1 LTYSTGPKG
10 GADVVDVRRRAS
22 AQHAFPAKLPL
33 ASGNVLLNALPAADR
48 AALLAQA
55 QTFEFPTG
63 HVFCETGDWPTH
75 VVFPETGVIS
85 IVALM
90 ADGRSVEVSMIGQ
103 EGATHPLAMDA
114 AASSYARLVAQ
125 SPGSAQRIEISRL
138 RALTDERPAIRDA
151 LTAYAARLISE
162 LEQSVACN
170 ALHRADQRFAK
181 WLLRCHDR
189 VEGDVL
195 NLTQEY
201 LASMLGSQ
209 RTTVNEAAQQ
219 LQRQGAIR
227 YSRGR
232 ISVQDRAALVKAA
245 CECYGHHARV
255 LDQPVSYPRLRDVSE
270 SAG

>member
-1 LTYSTGPKG
+1 MTNHTGPRA
-10 GADVVDVRRRAS
+10 GADGVDIRRRAP
-22 AQHAFPAKLPL
+22 AEFPFPAKLPL
-33 ASGNVLLNALPAADR
+33 PASNSLLAALPSADR
-48 AALLAQA
+48 AAVLMQSQA
-55 QTFEFPTG
+55 FDFQTG
-63 HVFCETGDWPTH
+63 HVFCEAGDWPTH
-75 VVFPETGVIS
+75 VTFPESGVIS
-85 IVALM
+85 TVALM

-103 EGATHPLAMDA
+103 EGATHSLAMDA
-114 AASSYARLVAQ
+114 ATCSYARLVAQ
-125 SPGSAQRIEISRL
+125 SPGTARRIEVSRL
-138 RALTDERPAIRDA
+138 RALADERPAIRDA
-151 LTAYAARLISE
+151 LTAYAARLMGE

-195 NLTQEY
+195 QLTQEY

-232 ISVQDRAALVKAA
+232 ILVQDRTALVKAA
-245 CECYGHHARV
+245 CECYGHHAHV
-255 LDQPVSYPRLRDVSE
+255 LDQPVAYPRLRDASE

>member
-1 LTYSTGPKG
+1 
-10 GADVVDVRRRAS
+10 
-22 AQHAFPAKLPL
+22 
-33 ASGNVLLNALPAADR
+33 
-48 AALLAQA
+48 
-55 QTFEFPTG
+55 
-63 HVFCETGDWPTH
+63 
-75 VVFPETGVIS
+75 
-85 IVALM
+85 
-90 ADGRSVEVSMIGQ
+90 
-103 EGATHPLAMDA
+103 MDA
-114 AASSYARLVAQ
+114 AVRSYARLAAQ
-125 SPGSAQRIEISRL
+125 SPGSAHRIEIGRL
-138 RALTDERPAIRDA
+138 RALADERPAIRDA

-189 VEGDVL
+189 VEGDML
-195 NLTQEY
+195 QLTQES
-201 LASMLGSQ
+201 LASMLGAQ

-245 CECYGHHARV
+245 CECYGHHAHV
-255 LDQPVSYPRLRDVSE
+255 LDQPVAYPRLRDVSE

>member
-1 LTYSTGPKG
+1 MPLTIGNTLL
-10 GADVVDVRRRAS
+10 GALS
-22 AQHAFPAKLPL
+22 
-33 ASGNVLLNALPAADR
+33 AADR
-48 AALLAQA
+48 AAVLVQSQA
-55 QTFEFPTG
+55 FDFRTG
-63 HVFCETGDWPTH
+63 HVFCEAGDWPTH
-75 VVFPETGVIS
+75 VTFPDSGVIS
-85 IVALM
+85 TVALM
-90 ADGRSVEVSMIGQ
+90 ADGRSVEVMMIGQ

-114 AASSYARLVAQ
+114 ASCCYARLVAQ
-125 SPGSAQRIEISRL
+125 STGSAHRIEIARL
-138 RALTDERPAIRDA
+138 RALADERPAIRDA

-189 VEGDVL
+189 VDGDTM

-232 ISVQDRAALVKAA
+232 ILVQDRAALAKAA
-245 CECYGHHARV
+245 CECYGHHAHV
-255 LDQPVSYPRLRDVSE
+255 LDQPVAYPRLRDAE
-270 SAG
+270 STG